1 MKLGRDWVLAA
12 GVVIVLATGSIGLV
26 EATTWVGK
34 AFPGF
39 LVLQNR
45 VVASAGLQRW
55 PATEGGEIYQFEV
68 VGIDGR
74 VLRDVAEVHAHV
86 ESVPIGTPIRYELR
100 RGDRVIERV
109 IETRRFDNVDLLL
122 LFGAYLFTGLAFCGV
137 AIGIR
142 FLRGKDRVA
151 VGTALGLFIIGMY
164 ALTATDLYGPYRLFR
179 VHGLFESLLFAGGL
193 HLALVFPQPARML
206 QRAPWM
212 IPAIYAL
219 AGFFAAITQTG
230 LMHAPAY
237 VLNHRI
243 AVNAFGVAA
252 AALLGSQLWV
262 YRRSTNFQARQRVK
276 LLALGASA
284 ALLPPIAIMMGSAT
298 TGGGSSENLMG
309 WTGAFLPLS
318 IGYAVLRHD
327 LLDVDTLL
335 RRSLAYMILT
345 AIVAFGYAAALG
357 VSESLFRD
365 QVAGIQGTVVVLGL
379 VSVAVLL
386 PLRDRVQSMVDRV
399 FFRQAYDFRRLV
411 ETVSARLARAAD
423 LNVISSEI
431 CGVVEEALHPASI
444 ALEIRTREAQGL
456 EHEPTGLLPIRE
468 AERHAAP
475 FECGDGELAIP
486 FRAEDRL
493 VALLVLGRP
502 LSGAYYSGEDRQ
514 LLQTLANQ
522 GAVAIENALGWE
534 QLRELNREL
543 ETKVTER
550 TSELARTLDELR
562 DTQVQLVNRE
572 KMASLGQL
580 VAGIAHE
587 INNPIN
593 FVQGNI
599 YFLRQYSGALTQS
612 IERYEEAARGTP
624 AIAARL
630 GEIRE
635 ELELDHVIGDL
646 EQALLSCEEG
656 VDRTTTIIK
665 DLRTFSR
672 ADDRAVHTTDL
683 NAIADSALNVLQ
695 SRLTNVEVRKVY
707 QRLPTLEANPGQLSQ
722 VLLNLLTNAADAV
735 GERGEIVIRTEQSAP
750 GVLKVSIEDN
760 GPGIDP
766 ETLEHIFEPFFTTKE
781 VGHGTGLG
789 LAIAYGI
796 VERHSGRIEVT
807 SEVGVGTRFEVEL
820 PIAPFGETGS
830 GDKGL

>member
-1 MKLGRDWVLAA
+1 MKVRRDWVLAV
-12 GVVIVLATGSIGLV
+12 GVVVVLATASIGLV

-34 AFPGF
+34 PFPGF

-55 PATEGGEIYQFEV
+55 PATEGGEIYQYEV
-68 VGIDGR
+68 VAVEGNPI
-74 VLRDVAEVHAHV
+74 RDVAAIHAHV
-86 ESVPIGTPIRYELR
+86 QSIPLGTPIRYELR
-100 RGDRVIERV
+100 RGDRVVERV
-109 IETRRFDNVDLLL
+109 IETRLFDNVDLLL
-122 LFGAYLFTGLAFCGV
+122 LFGAYLFCGLAFCCV

-151 VGTALGLFIIGMY
+151 VGTSLGLFVIGMY

-179 VHGLFESLLFAGGL
+179 VHGLFESMLFAGGL
-193 HLALVFPQPARML
+193 HLALVFPQPARIL
-206 QRAPWM
+206 KRAPW
-212 IPAIYAL
+212 IIAAIYSL
-219 AGFFAAITQTG
+219 AGLFAAFTQFG
-230 LMHAPAY
+230 LMHPPAY

-252 AALLGSQLWV
+252 AVLLASQLWV
-262 YRRSTNFQARQRVK
+262 YRRSTDFQARQRVK

-298 TGGGSSENLMG
+298 TGGGSPENLMG

-327 LLDVDTLL
+327 LLDVDSLL
-335 RRSLAYMILT
+335 RRSLTYMILT

-357 VSESLFRD
+357 FSESLFRD
-365 QVAGIQGTVVVLGL
+365 QAVGIQGTVIVLGL
-379 VSVAVLL
+379 ISVAVLL
-386 PLRDRVQSMVDRV
+386 PLRDRVQSTVDRV

-444 ALEIRTREAQGL
+444 SLEIRTREARGL
-456 EHEPTGLLPIRE
+456 RLDSGGSLPIRE
-468 AERHAAP
+468 AERQSVP
-475 FECGDGELAIP
+475 FECGVGELAIP

-522 GAVAIENALGWE
+522 GAVAIENALRWE

-543 ETKVTER
+543 ESKVTER

-599 YFLRQYSGALTQS
+599 YFLRQYSSALTQS
-612 IERYEEAARGTP
+612 IERYEEAAQGDP
-624 AIAARL
+624 AIEARF
-630 GEIRE
+630 GQIRA

-646 EQALLSCEEG
+646 EQAILSCEEG
-656 VDRTTTIIK
+656 VERTTTIVK

-672 ADDRAVHTTDL
+672 ADDSAVHTANL

-695 SRLTNVEVRKVY
+695 SRLTNVEVRKEY
-707 QRLPTLEANPGQLSQ
+707 GDLPPLEANPGQLSQ

-735 GERGEIVIRTEQSAP
+735 GEQGEIVIRTEQSSADC
-750 GVLKVSIEDN
+750 LKVVIEDN
-760 GPGIDP
+760 GCGIDRQ
-766 ETLEHIFEPFFTTKE
+766 TLEHIFEPFFTTKE

-796 VERHSGRIEVT
+796 VERHKGRIEAT

-820 PIAPFGETGS
+820 PVAPPDETIS
-830 GDKGL
+830 GDEG